1 MAIFKKAFCLAVVSV
16 VAVAISSWAFGGG
29 PGGGPP
35 TDGQKGPNGLFGI
48 LTEDQQETVKSM
60 LEENREEMEGLREEM
75 KNLREELREL
85 IKSEASET
93 ALNAKIEEIGALHT
107 EIMKKQVN
115 LRVEIRELLTD
126 EQKAQLD
133 EMEAEMGPGGHMG
146 GPGKGPERGKGVRGP
161 GNGWPPPEGIDE

>member
-16 VAVAISSWAFGGG
+16 IAVAISSWAFGGG

-48 LTEDQQETVKSM
+48 LDEDQQETVKAM
-60 LEENREEMEGLREEM
+60 LEENREEMEGLQGQIE
-75 KNLREELREL
+75 NLREELHEL
-85 IKSEASET
+85 IKSEVGET

-115 LRVEIRELLTD
+115 LHVEIRKLLTD

-133 EMEAEMGPGGHMG
+133 EMEAEMGPGGPMG
-146 GPGKGPERGKGVRGP
+146 GPGKGPERGKGGRGP
-161 GNGWPPPEGIDE
+161 GAGWSPPEDTGE